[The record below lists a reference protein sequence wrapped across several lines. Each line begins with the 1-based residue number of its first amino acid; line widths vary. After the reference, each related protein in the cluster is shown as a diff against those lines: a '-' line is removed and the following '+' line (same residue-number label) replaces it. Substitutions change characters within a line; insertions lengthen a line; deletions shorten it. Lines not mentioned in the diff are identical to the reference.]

1 MLAHGTR
8 KGVISPYS
16 SSSQH
21 DDVLGLFQKMHSIVD
36 SVILRKL
43 DPLGEFSS
51 DTKAEEW
58 EILEVR
64 LAF

>member
-1 MLAHGTR
+1 
-8 KGVISPYS
+8 
-16 SSSQH
+16 
-21 DDVLGLFQKMHSIVD
+21 MHSIVD
-36 SVILRKL
+36 SVILGKL
-43 DPLGEFSS
+43 DPLRKFSS

>member
-8 KGVISPYS
+8 EGVGSTYS
-16 SSSQH
+16 SSGQH
-21 DDVLGLFQKMHSIVD
+21 DNVLGFIQKMHSIVD
-36 SVILRKL
+36 SVILGKL
-43 DPLGEFSS
+43 DPFGQFSS
-51 DTKAEEW
+51 NTKAEEW